1 MTSAPYETS
10 VLPKLIQFIISEN
23 VINIFGLQ
31 LSMIS
36 LPGKFNKNNAF
47 TTVDIKIFLRNVG
60 KM

>member
-31 LSMIS
+31 LSMLS
-36 LPGKFNKNNAF
+36 LPGKLNKNNAF
-47 TTVDIKIFLRNVG
+47 ATVDIKFFLRNVG